1 MNQRDVSFVPAKV
14 NQRDAVRSY
23 LMRIGRVPLLS
34 REEEIEYA
42 RKIQTMLKFVQA
54 KEGLTFKLG
63 HAPTLEEWASET
75 ATTVDELE
83 AILEDGTFARKQM
96 IEANLRLVVNIAKQY
111 RHCNMDFLDLI
122 QEGSMGLHQGV
133 EKFDPSRG
141 YKFSTYAYWWIRQ
154 AMTRAISQS
163 SRTIRLPIHLVEVLG
178 KIRRTQRTLSQQ
190 LGRSPTIKEIA
201 SSLNLA
207 PEKVR
212 QYLDYARLP
221 MSLEKRVGEN
231 GDSELQDLIED
242 PSASPSDHLQQIA
255 LRQDMKDTLAQLSPT
270 MREVI
275 IMRFGL
281 DGGQALSLAEAGRRL
296 GMSRER
302 VRQIQQRAFT
312 IIRHRSPEIEHH
324 LAK

>member
-1 MNQRDVSFVPAKV
+1 MTQRDVSFVPSKH

-23 LMRIGRVPLLS
+23 LTSIGRVPLLS
-34 REEEIEYA
+34 QEEEIEYA
-42 RKIQTMLKFVQA
+42 RKVQAMRKCLQA
-54 KEGLTFKLG
+54 KEELTFKLG
-63 HAPTLEEWASET
+63 HTPSSEQWAVE
-75 ATTVDELE
+75 AAMTVDELE
-83 AILEDGTFARKQM
+83 AVIKAGTLARKQM

-163 SRTIRLPIHLVEVLG
+163 SRTIRLPIHLVEILG
-178 KIRRTQRTLSQQ
+178 KIRRSQRLLSQQ
-190 LGRSPTIKEIA
+190 FGRSATIKEVA
-201 SSLNLA
+201 SNLELEPA
-207 PEKVR
+207 KVR
-212 QYLDYARLP
+212 QYLDYGRLP
-221 MSLEKRVGEN
+221 ISLEKRVGEN
-231 GDSELQDLIED
+231 GDSELQDILED
-242 PSASPSDHLQQIA
+242 QSASPSENLQHMA
-255 LRQDMKDTLAQLSPT
+255 LRQDMEDTLAELSPT
-270 MREVI
+270 MREVL

-281 DGGQALSLAEAGRRL
+281 DGGHPLSLAEAGRRL

-312 IIRHRSPEIEHH
+312 IIRHRSPEIQHH